1 MCACLQQESLS
12 SCEEE
17 ALLIGK
23 KAFRGGKERL
33 SSYSIVLSFAVTL
46 SFSLSL

>member
-1 MCACLQQESLS
+1 MCACLLQESLS

-33 SSYSIVLSFAVTL
+33 SSYSIVLSFAVIL
-46 SFSLSL
+46 SFSLSF